1 MSSLYRCRAR
11 VGYRPAGSNR
21 LITFEERQI
30 QELNVKLKWQPNI
43 GSSSA
48 DRSTEASVL
57 SIGLGQS
64 TCSVTISDP
73 YLTGLAWPAL
83 FDAAQ
88 LYTQSNISAANN
100 ILLPPCKE
108 GQDPYIDKCFNYVD
122 TESANAADEKSI
134 FPFLLLSLWYDVKG
148 TSFGTDFY
156 FRVSGFSVSHGTKY
170 PSVTIRGV
178 EVRSVLF
185 NQSLV
190 NITLD
195 EGVDIDKALKDLAE
209 SQGFSTSFCSNT
221 NTDPTKTRILPRAV
235 RYTGITTDEAI
246 KKVLNSV
253 NGSSLSMPTREYA
266 NKISM
271 CSRGEVNQGCSV
283 FYLGRGLYEGYEIS
297 GQPEITALALKTE
310 FSSNAN
316 NADPYVSEPFKA
328 SSYFIGDVAPKTRKK
343 AMEKVKKVAFPQLFK
358 PVPKHIKGAP
368 IATGYVWRGKGP
380 DIINEE
386 ATKIDKGGLNL
397 FGIAPNGTSAI
408 SFLSG
413 EVTEANSEQGRVVIK
428 TTFSF
433 HVCEKK
439 GSEKCF
445 YMPILQEST
454 GLSSV
459 KVKAKD
465 KLSISQEIGTS
476 TAEKPE
482 FVRFYITGH
491 NGAFTT
497 LDPQLVWDWAFSE
510 TEIPKTQNPAVVGPQ
525 ADKAVP
531 PAPKQSLK
539 DWNATTT
546 ANAAKILI
554 TPGHADLVSSG
565 ARNEAKFNI
574 ELVKWAQRN
583 AAAYGIQDI
592 VEFYFPPA
600 SNITDAQ
607 VKAGDTRSNIYQTKK
622 AVGEG
627 KQVIEIH
634 NDGITGKS
642 GVIPPT
648 EGKRIYPLDD
658 NLSSAYGSFPVNHRG
673 GLAVPKYGGTILEV
687 GRMDGAVQRVIES
700 GSSAQKE
707 ALYKQLMDPLMRSIA
722 SKKTRK
728 GGESAAVASGA
739 PSATSGGSS
748 EVAVG
753 RIGNTGS
760 SDGAHLHA
768 QWADGRAISEADVR
782 KYVKFGSSVVV
793 TSPYGSSSTRSNH
806 RGIDLA
812 AAGDSTGVPLSI
824 QGGAGVVNAQKG
836 CKVGDRGCGGG
847 FGNNVLIRTPEGN
860 MILAHLQEDS
870 IPPNIAG
877 LTTSS
882 GGGKGKQAIQGSAT
896 ANGLN
901 VETSFKGVPRALR
914 IIPGRTILSF
924 ITDYDTW
931 VEEGRPVTK
940 DPGVWIADRFKSWF
954 VTECEY
960 RWRDGDLRVQI
971 EAVSAWGSTKITVP
985 TFDNYLKGL
994 KDAGDIKITS
1004 NYYDYIRS
1012 LGGLSWKTEDGK
1024 DSTEV
1029 NCPESQ
1035 QLSQALSQGSNSTNP
1050 DPASVNSSFPESGCK
1065 TGDSNKDAIINGLY
1079 SAGLKTK
1086 NALAGVLANITRE
1099 SGLNFNVHNGSSPG
1113 TGCNSTPSRIL
1124 GRTGYGLV
1132 QWCGSRAD
1140 ELATKYSCGRNC
1152 SLTQQLSFLQ
1162 YEFGKDYKTMVS
1174 ELNNAKSA
1182 GDAAN
1187 IFMRKFERPGDPDG
1201 EEPGRRKL
1209 GEEIVKQI
1217 KCDRPA

>member
-122 TESANAADEKSI
+122 TESANAADEKSR

-190 NITLD
+190 NIALD

-253 NGSSLSMPTREYA
+253 NGNSLSMPTREYA

-358 PVPKHIKGAP
+358 PVPKHIKGTS

-413 EVTEANSEQGRVVIK
+413 EVTEADNKAGRVVIK

-445 YMPILQEST
+445 YRPILQEST

-459 KVKAKD
+459 TVKAKD

-510 TEIPKTQNPAVVGPQ
+510 TEIPKTQNPVVVGPQ
-525 ADKAVP
+525 ADKAVA

-546 ANAAKILI
+546 AKPSKILLMA
-554 TPGHADLVSSG
+554 GHADFVSSG
-565 ARNEAKFNI
+565 AANEAKLNI

-583 AAAYGIQDI
+583 AATYGIQDI
-592 VEFYFPPA
+592 VEFYLPSS
-600 SNITDAQ
+600 SNVT
-607 VKAGDTRSNIYQTKK
+607 AGDARSNISKTKK

-634 NDGITGKS
+634 NDETNGKS

-648 EGKRIYPLDD
+648 GGKKIYPLDD
-658 NLSSAYGSFPVNHRG
+658 NLSSSYGSFSVNHRD
-673 GLAVPKYGGTILEV
+673 GLAVPKSGGTILEV
-687 GRMDGAVQRVIES
+687 GRMDGAVQRVIGS

-722 SKKTRK
+722 GKKSNDASS
-728 GGESAAVASGA
+728 SAPASS
-739 PSATSGGSS
+739 SATSQLIGRVGSTGGSTAAHVHFQFSGGSS
-748 EVAVG
+748 AGSEAKLTD
-753 RIGNTGS
+753 IANKYFLIGS
-760 SDGAHLHA
+760 SPMGKVDKNQG
-768 QWADGRAISEADVR
+768 
-782 KYVKFGSSVVV
+782 
-793 TSPYGSSSTRSNH
+793 YGSGRNH
-806 RGIDLA
+806 QGIDFGFEKKGQPVYA
-812 AAGDSTGVPLSI
+812 TNGASIKQVVETKCTEQDNRNST
-824 QGGAGVVNAQKG
+824 
-836 CKVGDRGCGGG
+836 CGGG
-847 FGNNVLIRTPEGN
+847 FGNHVKVSTPDGEV
-860 MILAHLQEDS
+860 ILAHFAPES

-882 GGGKGKQAIQGSAT
+882 GGGKNKQAIQGSAT

-924 ITDYDTW
+924 ITNYDTW

-1035 QLSQALSQGSNSTNP
+1035 QLSQALSQGSNSTSP

-1099 SGLNFNVHNGSSPG
+1099 SSLNFNVHNSSSPG
-1113 TGCNSTPSRIL
+1113 EGCGSTPSRVL
-1124 GRTGYGLV
+1124 GKTGYGLV

-1140 ELATKYSCGRNC
+1140 ELAAKYSCGRNC

-1162 YEFGKDYKTMVS
+1162 YEFGKDYKTMIG
-1174 ELNNAKSA
+1174 ELNSAKSA

-1187 IFMRKFERPGDPDG
+1187 IFMRKFERPRDPDG

-1209 GEEIVKQI
+1209 GEQIVKQI
-1217 KCDRPA
+1217 KCDKPA

>member
-11 VGYRPAGSNR
+11 VGYRPAGSEQ
-21 LITFEERQI
+21 LIVFEEKQI

-57 SIGLGQS
+57 SVGLGQS
-64 TCSVTISDP
+64 TCSVTVSDP

-88 LYTQSNISAANN
+88 LYTQSNIATANN
-100 ILLPPCKE
+100 ILLPPCDE

-122 TESANAADEKSI
+122 TESDNTTDQGGK
-134 FPFLLLSLWYDVKG
+134 FPFLLLSLWYEVKG

-156 FRVSGFSVSHGTKY
+156 FRVSGFSVSHGTKF

-190 NITLD
+190 NMTLD
-195 EGVDIDKALKDLAE
+195 EGADIDKALKDLAE
-209 SQGFSTSFCSNT
+209 SMGYATSFCANT
-221 NTDPTKTRILPRAV
+221 NADPSKKRILPRAV

-253 NGSSLSMPTREYA
+253 NGNSLSMPTREYA

-283 FYLGRGLYEGYEIS
+283 FYLGRGLYEGYELT
-297 GQPEITALALKTE
+297 GQPEITALSLNSEFASKT
-310 FSSNAN
+310 N
-316 NADPYVSEPFKA
+316 NADPYVSEAFKS
-328 SSYFIGDVAPKTRKK
+328 SSYFIGDVAPKARKK
-343 AMEKVKKVAFPQLFK
+343 AMEKVKKPAFPKLFD

-368 IATGYVWRGKGP
+368 TTTGYVWKGKGP
-380 DIINEE
+380 DVINEE
-386 ATKIDKGGLNL
+386 ATKLQKDGMNL
-397 FGIAPNGTSAI
+397 FGVAPNGTLAI

-413 EVTEANSEQGRVVIK
+413 EVIEANADQGRVDIK
-428 TTFSF
+428 TNFSF

-439 GSEKCF
+439 GSQKCF
-445 YMPILQEST
+445 YRPIRQEST

-465 KLSISQEIGTS
+465 KLTISQEIGTS

-482 FVRFYITGH
+482 FVRFYILGH
-491 NGAFTT
+491 NGAHTT
-497 LDPQLVWDWAFSE
+497 LDPQLIWDWAFPE
-510 TEIPKTQNPAVVGPQ
+510 TEIPKTQNPTAVGPQ
-525 ADKAVP
+525 ADKVVP
-531 PAPKQSLK
+531 PAPKSAVK
-539 DWNATTT
+539 NWSATTT

-554 TPGHADLVSSG
+554 TPGHADLISSG
-565 ARNEAKFNI
+565 ALNEAKFNI

-592 VEFYFPPA
+592 VEFHFPSS

-607 VKAGDTRSNIYQTKK
+607 AAKDPRSNIYQTKK

-634 NDGITGKS
+634 NDTLTGQS

-648 EGKRIYPLDD
+648 GGKRIYPLDD
-658 NLSSAYGSFPVNHRG
+658 NLSSSYGSFPVNHRG

-722 SKKTRK
+722 GKKSGNAGTPQQQATAQNVP
-728 GGESAAVASGA
+728 ESV
-739 PSATSGGSS
+739 P
-748 EVAVG
+748 VG
-753 RIGNTGS
+753 RVGSTGS
-760 SDGAHLHA
+760 STGPHLHA
-768 QWADGRAISEADVR
+768 QWSDGRSITIDQVR
-782 KYVKFGSSVVV
+782 EFVNVPGIV
-793 TSPYGSSSTRSNH
+793 TSPYGDPSRSRHLGVDIGGND
-806 RGIDLA
+806 RAPISILNGASIA
-812 AAGDSTGVPLSI
+812 RVNETKCTVENVKGNRCGD
-824 QGGAGVVNAQKG
+824 
-836 CKVGDRGCGGG
+836 G
-847 FGNNVLIRTPEGN
+847 FGNNVTINTPKGQ
-860 MILAHLQEDS
+860 MILAHLAPQS

-882 GGGKGKQAIQGSAT
+882 GGGKNNPTIQGSPT
-896 ANGLN
+896 ASGLN

-924 ITDYDTW
+924 ITNYDSW
-931 VEEGRPVTK
+931 VEGGRPVTT
-940 DPGVWIADRFKSWF
+940 DPGVWIAERFKNWF
-954 VTECEY
+954 VNECDY
-960 RWRDGDLRVQI
+960 KWRDGDLRVQI
-971 EAVSAWGSTKITVP
+971 EGVSAWGSTQITVP

-994 KDAGDIKITS
+994 QGAGDIKITS
-1004 NYYDYIRS
+1004 TYYDYIRS

-1035 QLSQALSQGSNSTNP
+1035 QLSAALSQGSNSTNP
-1050 DPASVNSSFPESGCK
+1050 APTDINGSFPESGCK
-1065 TGDSNKDAIINGLY
+1065 TGDPNKDAIINGLY

-1086 NALAGVLANITRE
+1086 NALAGVLGNMTRE
-1099 SGLNFNVHNGSSPG
+1099 SGLNSNVHNGSSPG
-1113 TGCNSTPSRIL
+1113 TGCSSTPSRIL

-1162 YEFGKDYKTMVS
+1162 HEFGKDYKTMVS

-1182 GDAAN
+1182 GDAAD
-1187 IFMRKFERPGDPDG
+1187 IFMRKFERPKYPDQ

-1217 KCDRPA
+1217 KCDKPA